1 MIPKPI
7 TPTGGFRFLMRRRYY
22 GGMRIGALLLVIVLG
37 FPPMGA
43 QAQTWPAKP
52 IRMLVPFPPGG
63 GVDYA
68 ARIVGKHLSDRLGQ
82 PVLIDNRA
90 GANGIIALEALKNAP
105 ADGYTLGTVSNGP
118 LVINP
123 SMYLKLPYDPVR
135 DFVAIGRLVNFP
147 LLLVAH
153 PSLPAKSVA
162 ELIALA
168 KAKPGALT
176 YSSPGVGNGS
186 HLAGEL
192 FASMA
197 NINVVHVPYKGTAPA
212 ATALLAGDVSLAFS
226 SIPTVLPHVR
236 AGKLRALAVGDAER
250 LPSLPE
256 YPTIAES
263 GLPGYEAF
271 SWAGVI
277 APAGTPQE
285 VIKRVNAELGQILR
299 RKPIVEQLAAEGTI
313 PVPDTPEE
321 FNAYI
326 KNELIKWAAIVKLAN
341 IKPE

>member
-1 MIPKPI
+1 
-7 TPTGGFRFLMRRRYY
+7 MRLP
-22 GGMRIGALLLVIVLG
+22 ALLLAACFPIAVL
-37 FPPMGA
+37 A
-43 QAQTWPAKP
+43 QAWPARP
-52 IRMLVPFPPGG
+52 VRMLVPFPPGG

-82 PVLIDNRA
+82 PVVIENRA
-90 GANGIIALEALKNAP
+90 GANGIIALEALKGAP
-105 ADGYTLGTVSNGP
+105 ADGYTLAAASNGP

-123 SMYLKLPYDPVR
+123 SIYLKLPYDPVR
-135 DFVAIGRLVNFP
+135 DFAAVGRMVNFP

-153 PSLPAKSVA
+153 PSVPAKSMP

-186 HLAGEL
+186 HLAAEL

-197 NINVVHVPYKGTAPA
+197 QIDLVHVPYKGTAPA
-212 ATALLAGDVSLAFS
+212 AAALLAGDVSLAFS
-226 SIPTVLPHVR
+226 SIPTVLPHIR
-236 AGKLRALAVGDAER
+236 AGKLRALAVGDATR
-250 LPSLPE
+250 VPSLPE

-263 GLPGYEAF
+263 GLAGYEAF

-285 VIKRVNAELGQILR
+285 IVKRVNAELGHMLKQ
-299 RKPIVEQLAAEGTI
+299 KPIVEQLGAEGTI
-313 PVPDTPEE
+313 PVTDTPEE
-321 FNAYI
+321 FSAYI
-326 KNELIKWAAIVKLAN
+326 RAELVKWADIVRTAK

>member
-1 MIPKPI
+1 
-7 TPTGGFRFLMRRRYY
+7 MRVSA
-22 GGMRIGALLLVIVLG
+22 IISSLSFTVVLA
-37 FPPMGA
+37 FAAIA
-43 QAQTWPAKP
+43 QEYPNKP
-52 IRMLVPFPPGG
+52 IRMVAPFSPGG
-63 GVDYA
+63 ATDVL
-68 ARIVGKHLSDRLGQ
+68 ARIVGQRLIERVGQ
-82 PVLIDNRA
+82 PVIIDNRVGA
-90 GANGIIALEALKNAP
+90 GGNIGAEQVAKSAP
-105 ADGYTLGTVSNGP
+105 DGYVLLMGGVPHAISASLYAKLGYDMAKDLSAVAEVASF
-118 LVINP
+118 P
-123 SMYLKLPYDPVR
+123 SMIVL
-135 DFVAIGRLVNFP
+135 
-147 LLLVAH
+147 H
-153 PSLPAKSVA
+153 PSLPAKTVK

-197 NINVVHVPYKGTAPA
+197 NITLMHIPYKGTAPA

-236 AGKLRALAVGDAER
+236 AGKLRALAVGDAAR
-250 LPSLPE
+250 VPSLPE

-263 GLPGYEAF
+263 GVPGYEAF

-277 APAGTPQE
+277 APTGTPQE
-285 VIKRVNAELGQILR
+285 VVKRVNAELGQILR
-299 RKPIVEQLAAEGTI
+299 QKAIVEQLAAEGTI

-321 FNAYI
+321 FSAYI
-326 KNELIKWAAIVKLAN
+326 RSELVKWAAIVRMAN

>member
-1 MIPKPI
+1 M
-7 TPTGGFRFLMRRRYY
+7 RNALFLTLFLS
-22 GGMRIGALLLVIVLG
+22 ALVSESAL
-37 FPPMGA
+37 A
-43 QAQTWPAKP
+43 QAWPAKP
-52 IRMLVPFPPGG
+52 VRMLVPFPPGG

-68 ARIVGKHLSDRLGQ
+68 ARIVGKHLSERLGQ
-82 PVLIDNRA
+82 PVLVENRA
-90 GANGIIALEALKNAP
+90 GANGIIALEALKGAP

-135 DFVAIGRLVNFP
+135 DFAPIGRLVNFP

-153 PSLPAKSVA
+153 PSLPARSVS

-168 KAKPGALT
+168 KTKPGALT

-197 NINVVHVPYKGTAPA
+197 NITLMHIPYKGTAPA

-236 AGKLRALAVGDAER
+236 AGKLRALAVGDAAR
-250 LPSLPE
+250 VASLPE

-263 GLPGYEAF
+263 GVPGYEAF

-285 VIKRVNAELGQILR
+285 VVKRVNAELGQILR
-299 RKPIVEQLAAEGTI
+299 QKAIVEQLAAEGTL
-313 PVPDTPEE
+313 PLPDTPEE
-321 FNAYI
+321 FGAYI
-326 KNELIKWAAIVKLAN
+326 QSELVKWAAIVRLAN

>member
-1 MIPKPI
+1 
-7 TPTGGFRFLMRRRYY
+7 
-22 GGMRIGALLLVIVLG
+22 
-37 FPPMGA
+37 
-43 QAQTWPAKP
+43 
-52 IRMLVPFPPGG
+52 
-63 GVDYA
+63 
-68 ARIVGKHLSDRLGQ
+68 
-82 PVLIDNRA
+82 VLIENRA
-90 GANGIIALEALKNAP
+90 GANGIIALEALKAAP

-135 DFVAIGRLVNFP
+135 DFAAIGRLVNFP

-153 PSLPAKSVA
+153 PSVPAKSVP

-197 NINVVHVPYKGTAPA
+197 NITLVHVPYKGTAPA

-236 AGKLRALAVGDAER
+236 AGKLRALAVGDAAR
-250 LPSLPE
+250 VPSLPD
-256 YPTIAES
+256 YPTISES
-263 GLPGYEAF
+263 GLAGYEAF

-285 VIKRVNAELGQILR
+285 VVRRVNAELGQILR
-299 RKPIVEQLAAEGTI
+299 QKAIVEQLAAEGTI

-321 FNAYI
+321 FGAYI
-326 KNELIKWAAIVKLAN
+326 RSELVKWADIVRLAN

>member
-1 MIPKPI
+1 
-7 TPTGGFRFLMRRRYY
+7 MRN
-22 GGMRIGALLLVIVLG
+22 ALLLTLLLCVLVSESAL
-37 FPPMGA
+37 A
-43 QAQTWPAKP
+43 QAWPAKP

-82 PVLIDNRA
+82 PVLIENRA
-90 GANGIIALEALKNAP
+90 GANGIIALEALKSAP

-123 SMYLKLPYDPVR
+123 SIYLKLPYDPVR
-135 DFVAIGRLVNFP
+135 DFAAIGRLVNFP

-153 PSLPAKSVA
+153 PSVPAKSVP

-168 KAKPGALT
+168 KARPGALT

-197 NINVVHVPYKGTAPA
+197 NINLVHVPYKGTAPA

-236 AGKLRALAVGDAER
+236 AGKLRALAVGDAAR
-250 LPSLPE
+250 VPSLPE

-263 GLPGYEAF
+263 GLAGYEAF

-277 APAGTPQE
+277 APAGTPHE
-285 VIKRVNAELGQILR
+285 LVKRVNAELRQILTQ
-299 RKPIVEQLAAEGTI
+299 KAIVEQLAAEGTI
-313 PVPDTPEE
+313 PVPDTPEA
-321 FNAYI
+321 FSAYI
-326 KNELIKWAAIVKLAN
+326 GSELVKWAAIVRMAN

>member
-1 MIPKPI
+1 
-7 TPTGGFRFLMRRRYY
+7 MRN
-22 GGMRIGALLLVIVLG
+22 ALLLPLLLYALVSESAL
-37 FPPMGA
+37 A
-43 QAQTWPAKP
+43 QAWPAKP

-68 ARIVGKHLSDRLGQ
+68 ARIVGKHLADRLGQ
-82 PVLIDNRA
+82 PVLIENRA
-90 GANGIIALEALKNAP
+90 GANGIIALEALKGAP
-105 ADGYTLGTVSNGP
+105 ADGYTLGAVSNGP

-135 DFVAIGRLVNFP
+135 DFAAIGRLVNFP

-153 PSLPAKSVA
+153 PSVPARNVP

-168 KAKPGALT
+168 RAKPGALT

-197 NINVVHVPYKGTAPA
+197 NINLVHVPYKGTAPA

-236 AGKLRALAVGDAER
+236 AGKLRALAVGDAVR
-250 LPSLPE
+250 MPSLPE

-263 GLPGYEAF
+263 GLAGYEAF

-285 VIKRVNAELGQILR
+285 VVKRVNAELGQILR
-299 RKPIVEQLAAEGTI
+299 QKSIVEQLAAEGTI
-313 PVPDTPEE
+313 PVPDTPEQ
-321 FNAYI
+321 FSAYVRS
-326 KNELIKWAAIVKLAN
+326 ELVKWAAIVRMAN

>member
-1 MIPKPI
+1 
-7 TPTGGFRFLMRRRYY
+7 
-22 GGMRIGALLLVIVLG
+22 MRIGALLFSLLFLSIAWISTPSG
-37 FPPMGA
+37 AWA
-43 QAQTWPAKP
+43 QAWPAKP
-52 IRMLVPFPPGG
+52 VRMLVPFPPGG

-82 PVLIDNRA
+82 PVLIENRA
-90 GANGIIALEALKNAP
+90 GANGIIALEALKGAP

-135 DFVAIGRLVNFP
+135 DFAAIGRLVNFP

-153 PSLPAKSVA
+153 PSVPAKSVA
-162 ELIALA
+162 ELVALA
-168 KAKPGALT
+168 KSRPGALT

-197 NINVVHVPYKGTAPA
+197 SITLVHVPYKGTAPA

-236 AGKLRALAVGDAER
+236 AGKLRALAVGDAAR
-250 LPSLPE
+250 VPSLPD
-256 YPTIAES
+256 YPTISES
-263 GLPGYEAF
+263 GLTGYEAF

-277 APAGTPQE
+277 APAGTPTE
-285 VIKRVNAELGQILR
+285 VIKRVNAELGQILSQ
-299 RKPIVEQLAAEGTI
+299 KAIVEQLGAEGTI

-321 FNAYI
+321 FSAYI
-326 KNELIKWAAIVKLAN
+326 RSELVKWAAIVRLAN

>member
-1 MIPKPI
+1 
-7 TPTGGFRFLMRRRYY
+7 
-22 GGMRIGALLLVIVLG
+22 MRIGSLLVILIVWVSAPIG
-37 FPPMGA
+37 AWA
-43 QAQTWPAKP
+43 QAWPAKP

-82 PVLIDNRA
+82 PVLIENRA
-90 GANGIIALEALKNAP
+90 GANGIIALEALKAAP

-123 SMYLKLPYDPVR
+123 SIYLKLPYDPVR
-135 DFVAIGRLVNFP
+135 DFAAIGRLVNFP

-153 PSLPAKSVA
+153 PSVQAKSVP

-168 KAKPGALT
+168 KARPGALT

-197 NINVVHVPYKGTAPA
+197 NINLVHVPYKGTAPA

-236 AGKLRALAVGDAER
+236 AGKLRALAVGDAAR
-250 LPSLPE
+250 VASLPE

-263 GLPGYEAF
+263 GLAGYEAF

-277 APAGTPQE
+277 APAGTARE
-285 VIKRVNAELGQILR
+285 VVRRVNAELGQILR
-299 RKPIVEQLAAEGTI
+299 QKAIVEQLAAEGTI

-321 FNAYI
+321 FSAYI
-326 KNELIKWAAIVKLAN
+326 KDELAKWAAIVKLAN

>member
-1 MIPKPI
+1 
-7 TPTGGFRFLMRRRYY
+7 
-22 GGMRIGALLLVIVLG
+22 MRIGTLLLLVIVWVST
-37 FPPMGA
+37 PMGA
-43 QAQTWPAKP
+43 LAQTWPAKP

-82 PVLIDNRA
+82 PVLIENRA
-90 GANGIIALEALKNAP
+90 GANGIIALDALKSAP
-105 ADGYTLGTVSNGP
+105 ADGYTLGAVSNGP

-123 SMYLKLPYDPVR
+123 SMYLTLPYDPVR
-135 DFVAIGRLVNFP
+135 DFAAIGRLVYFP

-153 PSLPAKSVA
+153 PSVPAKSVP

-176 YSSPGVGNGS
+176 YSSPGVGTGS

-197 NINVVHVPYKGTAPA
+197 NITLVHVPYKGTAPA

-236 AGKLRALAVGDAER
+236 AGKLRALAVGDATR
-250 LPSLPE
+250 VPSLAE

-263 GLPGYEAF
+263 GLAGYEAF

-285 VIKRVNAELGQILR
+285 VVTRVNAELGQILR
-299 RKPIVEQLAAEGTI
+299 QKAIVEQLAAEGTI
-313 PVPDTPEE
+313 PVPDTSEE
-321 FNAYI
+321 FSAYI
-326 KNELIKWAAIVKLAN
+326 KSELVRWAAIVKLAN

>member
-1 MIPKPI
+1 
-7 TPTGGFRFLMRRRYY
+7 MRN
-22 GGMRIGALLLVIVLG
+22 ALLLPLLLSALVSESAL
-37 FPPMGA
+37 A
-43 QAQTWPAKP
+43 QAWPAKAV
-52 IRMLVPFPPGG
+52 RMLVPFPPGG

-68 ARIVGKHLSDRLGQ
+68 ARIVGKHLSERLGQ
-82 PVLIDNRA
+82 PVLIENRA
-90 GANGIIALEALKNAP
+90 GANGIIALEALKGAP

-123 SMYLKLPYDPVR
+123 SMYLKLPYDAVR
-135 DFVAIGRLVNFP
+135 DFAAIGRLVNFP

-153 PSLPAKSVA
+153 PSVPAKSVP

-197 NINVVHVPYKGTAPA
+197 SITLVHIPYKGTAPA
-212 ATALLAGDVSLAFS
+212 ATALLAGEVSLAFS

-236 AGKLRALAVGDAER
+236 AGKLRAIAVGDAAR
-250 LPSLPE
+250 VPSLPE

-263 GLPGYEAF
+263 GVPGYEAF
-271 SWAGVI
+271 SWAGII

-285 VIKRVNAELGQILR
+285 VVKRVNAELGEIL
-299 RKPIVEQLAAEGTI
+299 KQKALVEQLAAEGTI

-321 FNAYI
+321 FSAYI
-326 KNELIKWAAIVKLAN
+326 KSELVKWAAIVRLAN